1 MNFPEP
7 RKVRRVRP
15 KPRLAEVI
23 CVERLTP
30 HMVRV
35 VLGGQELDGF
45 TTGGP
50 AAHFKV
56 NFPPPGEPKLVLP
69 EWGPDGP
76 ILREGQQRPLNRTYT
91 PRRWDALAGE
101 LTVDFLLHGEGIGS
115 TWARQA
121 QRGQVVAVSH
131 QPGGAYKMDALA
143 DWYLIGGDE
152 SALPAIGTI
161 LEALPAACAAHVF
174 IEAADEA
181 EELKLDSPARFQ
193 VTWLHHGGAP
203 RSVGRRLEQA
213 LQEFSLPDGN
223 GRVWVGCEAGV
234 MRDIRRHLLNE
245 RGMNR
250 AHVHTQG
257 YWKYGTTNHPDNDRG
272 QEVA

>member
-1 MNFPEP
+1 MGCASGRTDCGFP
-7 RKVRRVRP
+7 
-15 KPRLAEVI
+15 A
-23 CVERLTP
+23 
-30 HMVRV
+30 
-35 VLGGQELDGF
+35 
-45 TTGGP
+45 
-50 AAHFKV
+50 
-56 NFPPPGEPKLVLP
+56 
-69 EWGPDGP
+69 
-76 ILREGQQRPLNRTYT
+76 
-91 PRRWDALAGE
+91 PRRRDRQRLGQ
-101 LTVDFLLHGEGIGS
+101 
-115 TWARQA
+115 QA

-131 QPGGAYKMDALA
+131 QPGGAYNASA

-161 LEALPAACAAHVF
+161 LEALPAAGSAHVF
-174 IEAADEA
+174 VEAANKT
-181 EELKLDSPARFQ
+181 EELKCDSSARFQ
-193 VTWLHHGGAP
+193 VTWLNHFGDAP

-245 RGMNR
+245 RGMDQ

-257 YWKYGTTNHPDNDRG
+257 YGKYGAMNHPDNDRG